1 MKTTFTKSFEKG
13 FLHGLAGVSKRKSR
27 KQVLQDIV
35 SEAEKGLDMARG
47 LQGRGDWHGA
57 AAKVVSSAGLLDQA
71 VDLAETLPGVN
82 FERTRQQAKLVVS
95 RIGKAMNGLDID
107 PLKAREQVRSCEI
120 AVSKAIEAIRIFSG
134 RLRDDVLS
142 KDVSPVAFDEDEIIK
157 EVDKVMLSGASSRDP
172 GARQRQRIGEQAGIF
187 STGKTGTGWEA
198 VPGKP
203 GRQRR
208 KKEDG
213 TYEYRDV
220 ATAVSASRDEEDV
233 KKDEELDDDS
243 DNPEQDETKEVE
255 KPEVSEEEEES
266 PAEAVVEEVVP
277 EMKSLD
283 PSELFRQASQMGDL
297 AKAKKGK
304 KVKAGSLKGG
314 KSEPSAKA
322 PIGSGKRFE
331 ALVEDLKNK
340 GIDVDALQ
348 KAAVRDPAAL
358 AAALG
363 RAKYGAKKFSEM
375 AAEGRKKAA
384 KERKKS

>member
-13 FLHGLAGVSKRKSR
+13 FMHGLAGVSRRKSR

-47 LQGRGDWHGA
+47 LQGRGDWYGA
-57 AAKVVSSAGLLDQA
+57 ASKVVSSAGLLDQA

-95 RIGKAMNGLDID
+95 RIGKAMNQLDID
-107 PLKAREQVRSCEI
+107 PLQAREQVRNCEI
-120 AVSKAIEAIRIFSG
+120 AVAKAVEAIRIFSN

-142 KDVSPVAFDEDEIIK
+142 KDGSKVDFDEDEIIK
-157 EVDKVMLSGASSRDP
+157 EVDKVMLSGASAKDP

-187 STGKTGTGWEA
+187 HTGKTGTGWEA

-220 ATAVSASRDEEDV
+220 AAAVSASRDEEDV
-233 KKDEELDDDS
+233 KKDEELEDDS
-243 DNPEQDETKEVE
+243 ENPEQDETKDVE
-255 KPEVSEEEEES
+255 KPAVSEKEEKSPSES
-266 PAEAVVEEVVP
+266 VVEEVLP
-277 EMKSLD
+277 EVKSLD
-283 PSELFRQASQMGDL
+283 PSDLLRLATQIGDL

-304 KVKAGSLKGG
+304 KVKPGSLKGG

-340 GIDVDALQ
+340 GIDIDALQ
-348 KAAVRDPAAL
+348 KAAVRDSAAL

-363 RAKYGAKKFSEM
+363 RAKYGKKRFQEM

-384 KERKKS
+384 KNRKKS